1 VARRRGA
8 RTIVRYVKSKSRRR
22 GSKNGG
28 IKRLAKKGIL
38 GLAAGLVISIPLT
51 LGARYLG
58 RPELMEV
65 GQRAGAVAATAVGG
79 TPGQVGYQVADAIF
93 DRFVFAGP
101 GGGGVSGTPGQV
113 YL

>member
-1 VARRRGA
+1 MARRGA

-28 IKRLAKKGIL
+28 VKRLAKKAIL
-38 GLAAGLVISIPLT
+38 GLAAGLAVSIPLT
-51 LGARYLG
+51 LYAKYSNQ
-58 RPELMEV
+58 PMLMEA
-65 GQRAGAVAATAVGG
+65 GQRGGAVAATAIGG
-79 TPGQVGYQVADAIF
+79 TPGQVGYQIADAVF

-101 GGGGVSGTPGQV
+101 GGGIVSGTQGTM